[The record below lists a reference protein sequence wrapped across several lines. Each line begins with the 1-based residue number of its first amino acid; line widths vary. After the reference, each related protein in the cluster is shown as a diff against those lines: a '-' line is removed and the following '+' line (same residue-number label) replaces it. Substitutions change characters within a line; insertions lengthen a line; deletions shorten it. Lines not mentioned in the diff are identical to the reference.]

1 MNVAIEKWWC
11 RGERTRDALEP
22 DNISLPYTVVALMS
36 YFLYLFFPWEVK
48 EKGAGCLLTRR
59 FKSQD
64 CCHGCYYYGTRKSGW
79 DSSSTKRSLH
89 LPNGFRLAD
98 CLLLL
103 SSCGLDLS
111 LEMSKKLGKEEK
123 RRFTRADL
131 ALFNTQYLEGGKKLY
146 CQYFC
151 PT

>member
-64 CCHGCYYYGTRKSGW
+64 CCHGCYYTMEQGKVDGIAALQRGVYICQMDLDWLTA
-79 DSSSTKRSLH
+79 SSFCLH
-89 LPNGFRLAD
+89 VDWIYP
-98 CLLLL
+98 
-103 SSCGLDLS
+103 
-111 LEMSKKLGKEEK
+111 
-123 RRFTRADL
+123 
-131 ALFNTQYLEGGKKLY
+131 
-146 CQYFC
+146 
-151 PT
+151 